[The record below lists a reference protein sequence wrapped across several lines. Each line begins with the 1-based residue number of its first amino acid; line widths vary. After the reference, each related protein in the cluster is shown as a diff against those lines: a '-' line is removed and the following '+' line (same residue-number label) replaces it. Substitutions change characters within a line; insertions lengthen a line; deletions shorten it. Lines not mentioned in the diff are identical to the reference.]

1 MDSTLQ
7 RYQQYLRREIG
18 DLEKGEEMLSKEK
31 ADRLAPPAAED
42 CRTYDTI
49 LQEVAEQQIE
59 IGLSDGAENNY
70 PKFGDALAD
79 L

>member
-1 MDSTLQ
+1 MRSEAH
-7 RYQQYLRREIG
+7 RGARRR
-18 DLEKGEEMLSKEK
+18 LAAPCPSKEK
-31 ADRLAPPAAED
+31 ADRLGAPPAED
-42 CRTYDTI
+42 CRAYDTI

-59 IGLSDGAENNY
+59 ISLSDEAENNY

>member
-1 MDSTLQ
+1 M
-7 RYQQYLRREIG
+7 
-18 DLEKGEEMLSKEK
+18 
-31 ADRLAPPAAED
+31 AED
-42 CRTYDTI
+42 CRAYDTI